1 MRCGTVPG
9 RDSCCHCAVLFPVY
23 VPDYIHL
30 RTTMRC
36 SWLILKHFT
45 VLQPHGTTVC
55 GRMLLMENNKVI
67 AGMLRQ
73 IAALLAEQGVEF
85 KPAAYRRAAQ
95 VVEELPRDI
104 STYGDEKELKK
115 LPAVGEAIAG
125 KIMEYLKTGKMTGL
139 ENLRITQG
147 GLPAELMD
155 IEGLGPKRIRQIQ
168 MVLGVKTV
176 ADLVRACEEN
186 KVAALPRFD
195 SLLQAKILA
204 NAKRVKERTTR
215 FPREAVRKD
224 VEKLI
229 ARIRKVKGVERA
241 EVAGSYRREKETV
254 GDIDVLVVTKKP
266 KEVADAIAGLS
277 FVRDVVAH
285 GDKKLSFDL
294 LNGLRVDVRFVK
306 KDQWGSALLYF
317 TGSKEHNIAMRKVA
331 IRKGWKLN
339 EYGLFEDDRVV
350 ASKTEEEIYGALSLP
365 YYEPAQRK
373 EAL

>member
-1 MRCGTVPG
+1 
-9 RDSCCHCAVLFPVY
+9 
-23 VPDYIHL
+23 
-30 RTTMRC
+30 
-36 SWLILKHFT
+36 
-45 VLQPHGTTVC
+45 
-55 GRMLLMENNKVI
+55 MLLMENNKVI